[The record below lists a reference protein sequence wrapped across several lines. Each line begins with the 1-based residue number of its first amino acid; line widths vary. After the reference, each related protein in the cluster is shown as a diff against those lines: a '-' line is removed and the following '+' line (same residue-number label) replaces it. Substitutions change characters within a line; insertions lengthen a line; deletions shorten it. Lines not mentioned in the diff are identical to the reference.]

1 MGGFCIQLMSDHPAR
16 RGPGS
21 VLDQVPLPVDVSA
34 GLSFTGRDP
43 APRKWSPL
51 TGAELG
57 RQHSANHIYLF
68 IRTTL
73 ERLIV
78 FSFWTQ
84 PFANE
89 SLIGTDRAQNH
100 ERVINKKERR
110 ETRETILET
119 QVDIR
124 QHEWGFI
131 CPLWTPS
138 HPSCWSLCILIPCT
152 SLISPPPSRHPSIY
166 LSRNPW
172 EAQGSRGK
180 AARGK
185 RGAAHTY

>member
-1 MGGFCIQLMSDHPAR
+1 MSHVFIVMIQSPATNSIARELIAPAQSKCRVLAKTRWGGFCIQLMSDHPAR

-124 QHEWGFI
+124 QYE
-131 CPLWTPS
+131 
-138 HPSCWSLCILIPCT
+138 
-152 SLISPPPSRHPSIY
+152 
-166 LSRNPW
+166 
-172 EAQGSRGK
+172 
-180 AARGK
+180 
-185 RGAAHTY
+185 

>member
-1 MGGFCIQLMSDHPAR
+1 MSDHPAR
-16 RGPGS
+16 QGPGS

-43 APRKWSPL
+43 TPRKWSPL
-51 TGAELG
+51 TAAELG
-57 RQHSANHIYLF
+57 RQHSANRIYLF

-73 ERLIV
+73 EHLIM
-78 FSFWTQ
+78 FSYWTQ

-89 SLIGTDRAQNH
+89 GLIGTDGAQNH
-100 ERVINKKERR
+100 ERVINKKEGR

-124 QHEWGFI
+124 PYEWGFM
-131 CPLWTPS
+131 CLLWTSS
-138 HPSCWSLCILIPCT
+138 HSSCWSPCILIPCT
-152 SLISPPPSRHPSIY
+152 SLISPPPFHDPSIY
-166 LSRNPW
+166 LSCDPW

-180 AARGK
+180 AERGK